1 MERITQEADFGLEDW
16 EETLFFVKSDPNGA
30 YNILDIAKY
39 QGESEFDEILKNVA
53 LRLAAYEDTGLEP
66 ETVSKIRDI
75 VLDISGN
82 LDRLRELAQADGDG
96 RCVVLPCKVGD
107 TVYVVGTCK
116 EIKSFFDDEYL
127 WPEESNCPFEDSCDA
142 EECEEN
148 HIRIF
153 ETLVTDFWI
162 GEQNE
167 NHPEVFLESISE
179 GKMVSDFGKT
189 VFRDKE
195 EAEAALERMK
205 SNG

>member
-1 MERITQEADFGLEDW
+1 MAEFPTIEQIAVEVKDKTFEMIE
-16 EETLFFVKSDPNGA
+16 EETGVSFERLIKLA
-30 YNILDIAKY
+30 
-39 QGESEFDEILKNVA
+39 VA
-53 LRLAAYEDTGLEP
+53 
-66 ETVSKIRDI
+66 
-75 VLDISGN
+75 
-82 LDRLRELAQADGDG
+82 AQEE
-96 RCVVLPCKVGD
+96 RFIVLPCKVGD

-116 EIKSFFDDEYL
+116 EIKLFFDDEYL
-127 WPEESNCPFEDSCDA
+127 WPEESSCPFEDSCDA

-195 EAEAALERMK
+195 AAEAELERMK

>member
-1 MERITQEADFGLEDW
+1 MELPTIEQIALEVKDKTFEMIE
-16 EETLFFVKSDPNGA
+16 EETGVSFERLIQLA
-30 YNILDIAKY
+30 
-39 QGESEFDEILKNVA
+39 VA
-53 LRLAAYEDTGLEP
+53 DQER
-66 ETVSKIRDI
+66 
-75 VLDISGN
+75 
-82 LDRLRELAQADGDG
+82 

-116 EIKSFFDDEYL
+116 EIGLFFDDECF
-127 WPEESNCPFEDSCDA
+127 WPEETNCPFEDSCDA

-195 EAEAALERMK
+195 AAEAALERMEG
-205 SNG
+205 NG

>member
-1 MERITQEADFGLEDW
+1 MKRLTKKVDGAWTAICEYGNPPYPVVTQDVID
-16 EETLFFVKSDPNGA
+16 
-30 YNILDIAKY
+30 
-39 QGESEFDEILKNVA
+39 
-53 LRLAAYEDTGLEP
+53 RLAAIEDILGDEYDL
-66 ETVSKIRDI
+66 
-75 VLDISGN
+75 G
-82 LDRLRELAQADGDG
+82 RLRELVEAYREDRYIVLKEPRQAGVHRLSELAEADREG
-96 RCVVLPCKVGD
+96 RCVVMPCKVGD

-116 EIKSFFDDEYL
+116 EIGLFFDDECF
-127 WPEESNCPFEDSCDA
+127 WPEETNCPFEDSCDA

-195 EAEAALERMK
+195 EAQAALERMK